1 MNETSFNDCD
11 RDPAEVAADVAAE
24 SPADD
29 ATRARR
35 RRDAGFTLTELMVT
49 VLIIGLLSTA
59 AVLTVFNLL
68 DSARTTKASSDIR
81 TIATALDLYRASIGR
96 YPGPDQG
103 LAALTSAPAGLR
115 SPGRYP
121 SEGFM
126 PNIPLDPWGYDYI
139 YDSPGQDGKPYDLY
153 SLGAD
158 GQPGGEGLDADISV
172 WSL

>member
-1 MNETSFNDCD
+1 MTETSMNDND
-11 RDPAEVAADVAAE
+11 LDPAAATQAA
-24 SPADD
+24 D
-29 ATRARR
+29 ATRATARR
-35 RRDAGFTLTELMVT
+35 RRKDAGFTLTELMVT

-68 DSARTTKASSDIR
+68 DSARTTKATSDIR

-103 LAALTSAPAGLR
+103 LAALTSAPSGLR

-126 PNIPLDPWGYDYI
+126 PNIPSDPWGYDYV
-139 YDSPGQDGKPYDLY
+139 YDAPGQDGKPYDLY

-172 WSL
+172 WAL